1 MPSLVISINGAFVQE
16 VVLTKEHTTI
26 GRRPYNNIVLNDLTV
41 SGEHALLHWA
51 GGRISLEDLQST
63 NGSYVNRQRITHQ
76 QLQHGDL
83 LDIGRYQLRL
93 QLPPGEIASPNA
105 ANA

>member
-1 MPSLVISINGAFVQE
+1 MPSLVISINAAFVQE
-16 VVLTKEHTTI
+16 VVLIKEHTTI
-26 GRRPYNNIVLNDLTV
+26 GRRPYNHLVLNDLTV